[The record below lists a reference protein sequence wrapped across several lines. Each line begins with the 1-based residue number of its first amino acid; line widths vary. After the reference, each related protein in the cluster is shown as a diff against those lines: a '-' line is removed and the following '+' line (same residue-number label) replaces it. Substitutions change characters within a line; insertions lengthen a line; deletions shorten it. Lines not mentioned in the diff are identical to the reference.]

1 MSMPNDASDADV
13 VRGEACHVDECPRL
27 AEPLLLALTC
37 GAEADLANLVRG
49 PISEEYLQVAARL
62 GGVSL
67 DDMSPDGLRR
77 LEIPEAY
84 LKHLRSYSEWIQRLE
99 AKLDAG
105 ARDLARVRVLVD
117 SGLCDLVVV
126 ASRLGVSEREVE
138 CLVVQRR
145 PSTVCEAE
153 LATRTRM
160 EAYSILADGDA
171 PERTTRHEMSK
182 LG

>member
-13 VRGEACHVDECPRL
+13 VRGEARHVDECPRL
-27 AEPLLLALTC
+27 AEPLLLLALTC

-84 LKHLRSYSEWIQRLE
+84 LKHLRSYSEWTQRLE

-105 ARDLARVRVLVD
+105 ARDLARLRVLVD
-117 SGLCDLVVV
+117 SGLCDLVAV

-138 CLVVQRR
+138 CLVVLRR

-153 LATRTRM
+153 LATRMRM

-171 PERTTRHEMSK
+171 TERTTRHEMS
-182 LG
+182 